1 MHFVNNV
8 VSADTGNVFF
18 TSFLTLPRYVWRSP
32 DFGCTN
38 ESDDAASA
46 YLQSLLWC
54 ITGQEQYAD
63 HAIAVLNAYAYGLD
77 EYNNSNAPLQAGW
90 SLMQFSKAAE
100 LLTHGRGLQA
110 SRYDEKDRAA
120 LVEMLHR
127 TTVPLIIDGSGAN
140 GNWELS
146 MLDGLIGLAVFSDNT
161 TLFQHTIDLWKQ
173 RLPSYFYVEALD
185 GSSPVPPPRGHPTW
199 YDQKVFNASI
209 DGHCQE
215 TCRDLGHTQMGF
227 ASAIDCA
234 YTAGLQGVDLLGE
247 ADTQLRVTSAMEYHA
262 AYLLNHPVPE
272 FVCPDEAG
280 VGNMSFAPTFEVAY
294 DAYHRQRNVSLPLT
308 AQHIEENVRTQVKCE
323 AWRCDDG
330 AIVLVT

>member
-234 YTAGLQGVDLLGE
+234 TEPPRPRCPAQQGGRCAELWAVVNAWEAACQPAEPVDCSQEVFPPKCPPGSSTTCDE
-247 ADTQLRVTSAMEYHA
+247 GWA
-262 AYLLNHPVPE
+262 ATN
-272 FVCPDEAG
+272 
-280 VGNMSFAPTFEVAY
+280 
-294 DAYHRQRNVSLPLT
+294 
-308 AQHIEENVRTQVKCE
+308 
-323 AWRCDDG
+323 AWRAACRPD
-330 AIVLVT
+330 AP